1 MDETSVRIIPY
12 YAHPHVHTVIFDN
25 TWYDEAVAT
34 PVDPDEKPYA
44 VCVVT
49 GADKGID
56 NYFVRISD
64 LQTKIALFGR
74 GDFAKYGQSS
84 LQADLL
90 FNGATNVWFCRVLP
104 DNATYANVIILA
116 HFRKGNERDDL
127 EQETGLKRLEI
138 KFSIAYADK
147 PTLVDGATDDDA
159 IYEMAKDFEQLTP
172 DAQTGYMTVPV
183 AYIRS
188 IGRGQYGNKYSALIR
203 RDAEAEKEYSLK
215 MYKFGLVEN
224 SSTGSRV
231 TNIFSGSLYQTTR
244 SNLSMLIS
252 DVLDQYTTGS
262 CPIYIYPFEESFE
275 RLYQFYADIVQ
286 ENADYLA
293 GVEPT
298 EKQASDLA
306 YAASITRAMF
316 DPLFGYRIFTRKNE
330 IIPYYQNY
338 TVKASGPYVA
348 PDLEV
353 ANAARIPYNIADW
366 NTVKVGASLLVLAD
380 ENQGGFRW
388 RYKVIAVAA
397 DTGNITYDE
406 GEEAFIDDAEY
417 DGLDITSATTMPM
430 VGGHDGDFQEVT
442 VDGVTRAPTDAELKL
457 LLSREYVKAF
467 HGEKDR
473 RVLSPA
479 QIDFDFIFDANY
491 NLTSA
496 DDLELEDSIQAMYS
510 NSTVLTDD
518 DYDSLTVTARAG
530 EVLEFTDLNVKKAIF
545 DLTEFRCKNGM
556 TIANREEDYGA
567 GMSAQFDCGLVGF
580 NVINASADIAN
591 IIRMFEQFIGRAC
604 SIDLGY
610 YQIFDPYT
618 GKRITVT
625 CTYFMAEKLIP
636 HLIRYGMNKPW
647 VNKYAELTAINR
659 NKSVQTPNQMIRDTF
674 RPNID
679 LIDWDVKEQLYVYRI
694 NYYLVRDE
702 GRRVQ
707 RACQNTRQLDLASL
721 RAGVSMASDL
731 LEESNVRVLNALKKG
746 LERACNGYLYEWN
759 EPEARKG
766 YTDSQ
771 MAIYRPWI
779 GTLVQ
784 DINIRFEADEWE
796 QHRQIMHCY
805 CEVAFR
811 GLVKRVILEININK
825 PQYNNS

>member
-12 YAHPHVHTVIFDN
+12 YAQPHVHTVIFDN
-25 TWYDEAVAT
+25 TWYDEATAT
-34 PVDPDEKPYA
+34 PVDPTEKPYA
-44 VCVVT
+44 VCVVA

-64 LQTKIALFGR
+64 LQTKVALFGE
-74 GDFAKYGQSS
+74 GDFAKYGQAS

-104 DNATYANVIILA
+104 DNATYANVILLA

-127 EQETGLKRLEI
+127 EQETGLKRMEI
-138 KFSIAYADK
+138 KFSIAYANK
-147 PTLVDGATDDDA
+147 PVVVDGAVDDDA
-159 IYEMAKDFEQLTP
+159 IYETAKEYEQLTP
-172 DAQTGYMTVPV
+172 DPQTGYMTVPI

-188 IGRGQYGNKYSALIR
+188 IGRGKYGNNYSMLIR

-215 MYKFGLVEN
+215 MYAWALVTNTEI
-224 SSTGSRV
+224 SSRV
-231 TNIFSGSLYQTTR
+231 TNIFSGSLYQVTR
-244 SNLSMLIS
+244 DYLSMLIS

-262 CPIYIYPFEESFE
+262 CPVYIYPFEESFE
-275 RLYQFYADIVQ
+275 RLYRFYDAIIK
-286 ENADYLA
+286 ENAAYIA
-293 GVEPT
+293 QIEPT
-298 EKQASDLA
+298 EKQLADLE
-306 YAASITRAMF
+306 YAATISRAMF
-316 DPLFGYRIFTRKNE
+316 DPLFGYRFATRKNE
-330 IIPYYQNY
+330 LIPYYRNY
-338 TVKASGPYVA
+338 TVKDSGPYVA
-348 PDLEV
+348 PDKEV
-353 ANAARIPYNIADW
+353 ATAALIPQNLTAWD
-366 NTVKVGASLLVLAD
+366 TAKVGASLLVLAD

-388 RYKVIAVAA
+388 RYKVTAIDP
-397 DTGNITYDE
+397 DTGNISYDQ

-417 DGLDITSATTMPM
+417 DGINISSESAMRLT
-430 VGGHDGDFQEVT
+430 GGSDGDFEEIT
-442 VDGVTRAPTDAELKL
+442 VNGETRAPTDAELKL
-457 LLSREYVKAF
+457 LLAREEVKAF

-479 QIDFDFIFDANY
+479 QMDFDFIFDANY
-491 NLTSA
+491 NMTSDTLSV
-496 DDLELEDSIQAMYS
+496 DDTIQAVYG

-518 DYDSLTVTARAG
+518 DYDSLVVTAQTGA
-530 EVLEFTDLNVKKAIF
+530 LEFTDLNVKKAIF

-580 NVINASADIAN
+580 NVTNASADIAE
-591 IIRMFEQFIGRAC
+591 ILTMFEQFIGRCC

-618 GKRITVT
+618 GKRISVT

-636 HLIRYGMNKPW
+636 HLVRYGMNKPW
-647 VNKYAELTAINR
+647 VQKYAELRAINR
-659 NKSVQTPNQMIRDTF
+659 NKSLQTPNQMIRDTF

-679 LIDWDVKEQLYVYRI
+679 LIDWDVKERLYTYRI
-694 NYYLVRDE
+694 NYYLLRDE
-702 GRRVQ
+702 GRSVQ
-707 RACQNTRQLDLASL
+707 RACQNTRQLDLARL
-721 RAGVSMASDL
+721 LAGVSMASDL

-746 LERACNGYLYEWN
+746 LDKACQGYLYEWN

-766 YTDSQ
+766 YTDAQ

-784 DINIRFEADEWE
+784 DLRIRFEADEWE
-796 QHRQIMHCY
+796 QNRQIMHCY
-805 CEVAFR
+805 CDVAFR
-811 GLVKRVILEININK
+811 GIVKRIIVEININK
-825 PQYNNS
+825 PQYNS